1 MAYYS
6 FEKGKYGGPCGTIYP
21 FFRDLNSTS
30 PLDDEYKN
38 NIPAGF
44 LRCRGQILSAN
55 QYPNLARVIGVGGQC
70 IYKKANT
77 VLQDPDEDGNGG
89 TIQLPDLGS
98 KYITSGQNSGTYE
111 NTTIIN
117 PATNLSVQK
126 AGVGV
131 TLESRQSSVEF
142 TYSGDF
148 RVPGRNLSFTGNIAV
163 TGPSNSD
170 ASEVGISQCLAHG
183 HHVTHL
189 LSSRINYRNDGL
201 SYATWRRVYIC
212 SKTNGRECL
221 ANENFG
227 LQHNSLTLLEE
238 GTDAGTNHRHGT
250 MFPTITSLPNPTGS
264 VNTVNISASGL
275 ITTVNVNVN
284 NTFKMD
290 DIAPKFILC
299 EFLIKF

>member
-21 FFRDLNSTS
+21 FFRTLNSTS

-55 QYPNLARVIGVGGQC
+55 QYPNLARVIGVGGEC
-70 IYKKANT
+70 IYRKEGT
-77 VLQDPDEDGNGG
+77 TLQDPEEDGTGG

-111 NTTIIN
+111 GDSIVN
-117 PATNLSVQK
+117 PATNLTVQK
-126 AGVGV
+126 AGVGI
-131 TLESRQSSVEF
+131 TLEAREDSVEF
-142 TYSGDF
+142 TYSGSF
-148 RVPGRNLSFTGNIAV
+148 RVPGRNLGFTGNVAA

-170 ASEVGISQCLAHG
+170 QTTVGASQALAHG
-183 HHVTHL
+183 HQVTHL
-189 LSSRINYRNDGL
+189 LSSRINYRPDGL

-212 SKTNGRECL
+212 SRTGRRECL

-227 LQHNSLTLLEE
+227 LEHNTLTLLEE

-250 MFPTITSLPNPTGS
+250 LFPTITAAPNPTGS
-264 VNTVNISASGL
+264 ISTVDISAAGL
-275 ITTVNVNVN
+275 ITTVNVNTR

>member
-1 MAYYS
+1 MTYYS
-6 FEKGKYGGPCGTIYP
+6 FEKGKYGGPCGSIYP
-21 FFRDLNSTS
+21 FFRTLNSTS

-44 LRCRGQILSAN
+44 LRCRGQILSAS
-55 QYPNLARVIGVGGQC
+55 QYPNLARVIGVGSDC
-70 IYKKANT
+70 IYRKEGT
-77 VLQDPDEDGNGG
+77 TLQDADEDGNGG

-111 NTTIIN
+111 NDTIIN
-117 PATNLSVQK
+117 PATNLTVQK

-131 TLESRQSSVEF
+131 TLQAREDSVEF
-142 TYSGDF
+142 TYNGSF
-148 RVPGRNLSFTGNIAV
+148 RVPGRSLNFSGNIGI

-170 ASEVGISQCLAHG
+170 NTEVGASQALAHG

-189 LSSRINYRNDGL
+189 LSRQINYRDDGL

-212 SKTNGRECL
+212 SRNGQKECI

-227 LQHNSLTLLEE
+227 LEHNPLTLLEE
-238 GTDAGTNHRHGT
+238 GTDAGTRHRHGNL
-250 MFPTITSLPNPTGS
+250 FPVITSLPNPTGS
-264 VNTVNISASGL
+264 VATVNISAAGL
-275 ITTVNVNVN
+275 ITTVNVNTR